1 MCNIRGE
8 TQNNNKIS
16 IEHFLPKLFFSPQY
30 QILKAFFPVKK
41 YTDFLQP
48 SFHISACTLF
58 PEQEIQNI
66 FSVLFHTCR
75 FGVPAAWQPGDVAL
89 VCNYRWAHGR
99 PQVELRPGEERKIG
113 VMIGA
118 PIQRVGQKEGKW

>member
-1 MCNIRGE
+1 MHLVSRTRNS
-8 TQNNNKIS
+8 KY
-16 IEHFLPKLFFSPQY
+16 FLRS
-30 QILKAFFPVKK
+30 FP
-41 YTDFLQP
+41 
-48 SFHISACTLF
+48 
-58 PEQEIQNI
+58 
-66 FSVLFHTCR
+66 TCR